1 MSLKYVT
8 CAVELIRVMLKDI
21 SSRKKQIGIFKD
33 LINSKLIVC
42 SLHRQ
47 CSSKTSNFIQ
57 KILCKKIGSFNDV
70 NAVNDRSS
78 ESSISSSAIRAI
90 RLACNLINL
99 IKPKRL
105 VIAAR
110 AARTRGN

>member
-1 MSLKYVT
+1 LF
-8 CAVELIRVMLKDI
+8 
-21 SSRKKQIGIFKD
+21 RKCH
-33 LINSKLIVC
+33 V
-42 SLHRQ
+42 
-47 CSSKTSNFIQ
+47 
-57 KILCKKIGSFNDV
+57 KKGLFSDV

-78 ESSISSSAIRAI
+78 ENSISSNAI

-110 AARTRGN
+110 ATRTRGN